1 MKRTAIVSLVL
12 LSALGLGGCS
22 AANSGM
28 SDTSEQ
34 SLPSTVDEGGAVR
47 AADGSLADSD
57 TASAERSYVT
67 TGFITVTAE
76 EPIEAAAEAITI
88 VEAVGGRVDSR
99 QEYAPVDGDRGSAT
113 LTLRIPA
120 TAQTATIAKLRDLG
134 EVQDVSISSDDVT
147 TVVQDLDGRITALRA
162 SVDRLLG
169 LLATASDA
177 ETLVTIESSLSQRQG
192 ELESLLAQQRNLDD
206 QVSLSTITLTLQSVA
221 DAPVENP
228 DTFLTGL
235 ETGWG
240 AFVGFLSGLLV
251 LLGVLLPWLIFLAV
265 LLGIAYIIYR
275 ARKRRVALPAETS
288 SPQQTVPAEKK

>member
-12 LSALGLGGCS
+12 LSALGLGGC
-22 AANSGM
+22 AASG
-28 SDTSEQ
+28 SGDTSM
-34 SLPSTVDEGGAVR
+34 PSTVEEAAPDGGAVR
-47 AADGSLADSD
+47 AADGAMLDSD
-57 TASAERSYVT
+57 ATERSYVT
-67 TGFITVTAE
+67 TGYITVTAE
-76 EPIEAAAEAITI
+76 EPIEAAAEAIKI

-99 QEYAPVDGDRGSAT
+99 QEYAPVDGDKGSAT

-120 TAQTATIAKLRDLG
+120 TEQTATIERLRGLG
-134 EVQDVSISSDDVT
+134 DVQNVSISSDDVT

-169 LLATASDA
+169 LLATANDA
-177 ETLVTIESSLSQRQG
+177 ETLVTIESSLSERQG
-192 ELESLLAQQRNLDD
+192 ELESLIAQQRNLDD

-221 DAPVENP
+221 DAPAENP

-251 LLGVLLPWLIFLAV
+251 LLGVLLPWLVFLAV
-265 LLGIAYIIYR
+265 LLGIAYGIYR
-275 ARKRRVALPAETS
+275 VRKRRAPASTPTEG
-288 SPQQTVPAEKK
+288 